1 MNGVKLP
8 HRGRESPQPPITTL
22 GGETIRGAIHLPPL
36 RERRE
41 DIPRLAT
48 HFLTRCRQELD
59 IAVHSIAPETLELL
73 ARHTW
78 PGNIRELQATIREAL
93 LRSSGSVLLPEF
105 LPPALLAGHNGH
117 VAVDQKPSV
126 ENWQSL
132 GEQLETWF
140 ATGPMDLSRRAL
152 EHFDRLVLI
161 RAMRQSG
168 GNQSRASEIR
178 GSVGSPCEASCVRR
192 IFQSAKSFCNRRPE

>member
-1 MNGVKLP
+1 M
-8 HRGRESPQPPITTL
+8 
-22 GGETIRGAIHLPPL
+22 
-36 RERRE
+36 
-41 DIPRLAT
+41 AT

-59 IAVHSIAPETLELL
+59 IAVHSIAPETLEML

-140 ATGPMDLSRRAL
+140 ATGPMDLYRRAL

-178 GSVGSPCEASCVRR
+178 GVSRFTLRSKLRAANLSIGKVVLQPAAEMSNPTGVSV
-192 IFQSAKSFCNRRPE
+192 